1 LGKFGEGTS
10 MMKRVFIPLFALW
23 LALVLSCN
31 QTMISNKPLQI
42 PYSRGSDTSVLSP
55 NESIDSFVI
64 TAADNPGFLVADVRG
79 TIFFDTIKLFFNPGT
94 DISSLTPTIGITG
107 MSITPASKTPENFD
121 SSVHYVLMADNG
133 AILNYWVVSY
143 FR

>member
-1 LGKFGEGTS
+1 
-10 MMKRVFIPLFALW
+10 
-23 LALVLSCN
+23 
-31 QTMISNKPLQI
+31 MIQNKPLQI
-42 PYSRGSDTSVLSP
+42 PYTPGSDTSVLSP

-64 TAADNPGFLVADVRG
+64 TAADNPGILTANVKG

-94 DISSLTPTIGITG
+94 DISNLTPTIGISG
-107 MSITPASKTPENFD
+107 MSITPASKMPENFD
-121 SSVHYVLMADNG
+121 SSVHYVLTADNG

>member
-1 LGKFGEGTS
+1 
-10 MMKRVFIPLFALW
+10 MMKRAFTPVFALW
-23 LALVLSCN
+23 LAVLLSCN
-31 QTMISNKPLQI
+31 QTMIQNKPLQI
-42 PYSRGSDTSVLSP
+42 PYTPGSDTSVLSP

-64 TAADNPGFLVADVRG
+64 TAADNPGILTANVKG

-94 DISSLTPTIGITG
+94 DISNLTPTIGISG
-107 MSITPASKTPENFD
+107 MSITPASKMPENFD
-121 SSVHYVLMADNG
+121 SSVHYVLTADNG

>member
-1 LGKFGEGTS
+1 
-10 MMKRVFIPLFALW
+10 MKRAFTPLFALW
-23 LALVLSCN
+23 LAVLLSCN
-31 QTMISNKPLQI
+31 QTMIQNKPLQI
-42 PYSRGSDTSVLSP
+42 PYSPGSDTSILSP

-64 TAADNPGFLVADVRG
+64 KAADNPGVLTADVRG

-94 DISSLTPTIGITG
+94 NISNLTPTIGIFG
-107 MSITPASKTPENFD
+107 MSINPASKTPENFD
-121 SSVHYVLMADNG
+121 SSVHYVLMANNG

>member
-1 LGKFGEGTS
+1 
-10 MMKRVFIPLFALW
+10 MMKRAFTPVFALW
-23 LALVLSCN
+23 LAVLLSCN
-31 QTMISNKPLQI
+31 QTMIQNKPLQI
-42 PYSRGSDTSVLSP
+42 PYTPGSDTSVLSP

-64 TAADNPGFLVADVRG
+64 TAADNPGILTANVKG

-94 DISSLTPTIGITG
+94 DISNLTPTIGISG
-107 MSITPASKTPENFD
+107 MSISPTSKTPENFD
-121 SSVHYVLMADNG
+121 SSVHYVLTADDG

>member
-1 LGKFGEGTS
+1 
-10 MMKRVFIPLFALW
+10 MKRAFTPLFALW
-23 LALVLSCN
+23 LAVLLSCN
-31 QTMISNKPLQI
+31 QTMIQNKPLQI
-42 PYSRGSDTSVLSP
+42 PYSPGSDTSILSP

-64 TAADNPGFLVADVRG
+64 KAADNPGVLTADVRG

-94 DISSLTPTIGITG
+94 NISNLTPTIGIFG
-107 MSITPASKTPENFD
+107 MSINPASKTPENFD